1 MRKLINRLREV
12 FSRRSIPEVTSGD
25 KEALSL
31 LSSFDHDRD
40 KVELLTSPDAV
51 VREYRVKRFYKN
63 KNHSSKVIWHIS
75 VSEDV
80 TNTAKDYAMFTKPD
94 SEVVRTVLGN
104 YIESTLINLMEG

>member
-25 KEALSL
+25 KELLSL

-40 KVELLTSPDAV
+40 KLHLLSSPDAV
-51 VREYRVKRFYKN
+51 VKEYRIKRFYKN
-63 KNHSSKVIWHIS
+63 KNHSSKVIWQIS

-80 TNTAKDYAMFTKPD
+80 THSAKNCAVFTKPD
-94 SEVVRTVLGN
+94 SEVVRIVIGN
-104 YIESTLINLMEG
+104 YIESTLISLMEK